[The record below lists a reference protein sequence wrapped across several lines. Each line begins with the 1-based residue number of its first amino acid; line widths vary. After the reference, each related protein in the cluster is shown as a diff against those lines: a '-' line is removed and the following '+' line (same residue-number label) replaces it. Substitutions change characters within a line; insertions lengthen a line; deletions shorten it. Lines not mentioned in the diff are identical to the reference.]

1 MATNTDDTH
10 IIREEFH
17 KAHALFQEIKNT
29 IFVDSE
35 DFSECSWGMSD
46 DYPIAIE
53 EGSTLIRVGSNI
65 FGARM

>member
-1 MATNTDDTH
+1 
-10 IIREEFH
+10 
-17 KAHALFQEIKNT
+17 
-29 IFVDSE
+29 
-35 DFSECSWGMSD
+35 MSD